1 MIFAIP
7 VIVRVRQVYAGISG
21 REKLAWLPPVQI
33 AVTKVG
39 ISVPGIRKVYF
50 LIREQIC
57 ANQFVKVSYDA
68 SSTAV
73 LSLLLITWKEELTRS
88 SRNCEWNFKIFGV
101 GNREENFK

>member
-1 MIFAIP
+1 MVAS
-7 VIVRVRQVYAGISG
+7 RTNCSHEG
-21 REKLAWLPPVQI
+21 RNIGPRDSKSLFFNP
-33 AVTKVG
+33 
-39 ISVPGIRKVYF
+39 RKK
-50 LIREQIC
+50 IC

-88 SRNCEWNFKIFGV
+88 SRNCEWNFKVFGV